1 MNEGTPPLSIL
12 HGPPL
17 ELEEGM
23 GPLTLPGYLK
33 ELTQRYG
40 RREAIVFHGSDGD
53 PVRWTYDQLYERASD
68 VARALIADGLG
79 KNETVA
85 VLMTNRPE
93 WLAAVFGV
101 ALAGGVAAPLSTFS
115 TAVELEYLLKTS
127 CASVLLMERHVLK
140 KDFLDLLY
148 QIEPNLSLRGPDPI
162 ESLIFPFLRR
172 IIVFGGAEL
181 KGKIRS
187 WDDFLESGQNIDRT
201 VVEARSE
208 SVRPADPALLYFS
221 SGSTGRP
228 KGIQNSQRAV
238 SIQCWRWSRVLG
250 FNDQLGIR
258 GWAANGFFWSGA
270 FAQTAGA
277 TLSSG
282 GTLVL
287 QSTFNAEQALRLFEA
302 ERVNYLVCWPH
313 QYAQF
318 PEAPNWHAT
327 DLSSLRYMTNDQGS
341 VIEKHPSA
349 KADWREPL
357 AYGSTETFTM
367 HTCFPVGSPVET
379 WGNTYGVPLPGN
391 HLKIVDAFSGEV
403 VPVGQ
408 RGEIALKGATL
419 MMGYIGVPLDETLD
433 YEGYYHT
440 GDGGYVDD
448 QGRLVWEGRL
458 NDIIKTGGA
467 NVSAL
472 EVDEVIRGCPDVKI
486 VQTVGVPDDLYGEI
500 IVACVVRHAH
510 SQLDEGRVRAFAKE
524 RLASYKIPKRI
535 LFFAE
540 DELVV
545 TGSAKVVVAD
555 LRTLATERLQS
566 ESVVTAD

>member
-17 ELEEGM
+17 ELEEGL

-40 RREAIVFHGSDGD
+40 GREAIVFRESAGD
-53 PVRWTYDQLYERASD
+53 PIRWTYDELYERASD
-68 VARALIADGLG
+68 IARALIAAGLG
-79 KNETVA
+79 KNEIVA

-101 ALAGGVAAPLSTFS
+101 ALAGGVAAPMSTFS
-115 TAVELEYLLKTS
+115 TSAELEHLLKTS

-140 KDFLDLLY
+140 KDFLEILCQL
-148 QIEPNLSLRGPDPI
+148 EPAVASAGHAAIDCP
-162 ESLIFPFLRR
+162 SFPFLRR
-172 IIVFGGAEL
+172 LIVLGGVEFNGA
-181 KGKIRS
+181 IQS
-187 WDDFLESGQNIDRT
+187 WDDFLQSGRNINRAI
-201 VVEARSE
+201 VEARSE
-208 SVRPADPALLYFS
+208 SVRPADSALLYFS

-228 KGIQNSQRAV
+228 KGIQHSHRAV
-238 SIQCWRWSRVLG
+238 SIQCWRWARVLG

-258 GWAANGFFWSGA
+258 GWGANGFFWSGA

-287 QSTFNAEQALRLFEA
+287 QPTFNAEQALKLFEA

-318 PEAPNWHAT
+318 PEAPNWDAT

-341 VIEKHPSA
+341 VIEKHPTV
-349 KADWREPL
+349 KADWREP
-357 AYGSTETFTM
+357 ACTYGSTETFTI
-367 HTCFPVGSPVET
+367 HTCFPVGSPVES
-379 WGNTYGVPLPGN
+379 WGNTHGVPLPGN
-391 HLKIVDAFSGEV
+391 HLKIVDAYSGEV
-403 VPVGQ
+403 VPVGR

-433 YEGYYHT
+433 DHGYYHT

-467 NVSAL
+467 NVSPL
-472 EVDEVIRGCPDVKI
+472 EIDEVIRDCPGVKI

-510 SQLDEGRVRAFAKE
+510 FELDEGQVRAFAKE
-524 RLASYKIPKRI
+524 RLASYKLPRRI

-540 DELVV
+540 NELGL
-545 TGSAKVVVAD
+545 TGSAKVVAAD
-555 LRTLATERLQS
+555 LRTLAAERL
-566 ESVVTAD
+566 